1 MVRLP
6 AETSS
11 MMPTTANITRIEIS
25 PRYSPRSR
33 MNGHRYISAMAE
45 MTKVTNFSASAPMS
59 RMNSPSITSPC
70 PPTPQATSTAA
81 SSRVATD
88 SAWVTTRR
96 RSSRNR
102 SSISSPNAP
111 ATTVSSGSSGENSAK
126 VRTGASKLIAT
137 SSSSKLGGGQQLRQ
151 LRDGRLHQVGQRLRP
166 HADQQHA
173 GGEGAQHQDLAP
185 VDVLQP
191 GHVGVAHFPVEDPL
205 DQPQRV
211 RGADDQGQ
219 RGGEGDQR
227 MALERGHDHHEFADE
242 AGGARQARVGH
253 AEEHEQRS

>member
-33 MNGHRYISAMAE
+33 MNGHRYTSAMAE
-45 MTKVTNFSASAPMS
+45 MTKVTNFSASAPIS

-70 PPTPQATSTAA
+70 PPTPLAIIAAAT
-81 SSRVATD
+81 SRVAID

-111 ATTVSSGSSGENSAK
+111 ATTVSSGSNGENSAK
-126 VRTGASKLIAT
+126 VRTGASKLIAA
-137 SSSSKLGGGQQLRQ
+137 SSSKLGGGQQLRQ

-173 GGEGAQHQDLAP
+173 GGEGAQHQYFAP
-185 VDVLQP
+185 VDVLQA
-191 GHVGVAHFPVEDPL
+191 GDMGIADFPVEDPL
-205 DQPQRV
+205 DQP
-211 RGADDQGQ
+211 
-219 RGGEGDQR
+219 
-227 MALERGHDHHEFADE
+227 
-242 AGGARQARVGH
+242 
-253 AEEHEQRS
+253 